1 MRERLRHMLVK
12 EFIQTLRNPR
22 MRAMIF
28 VTPVIE
34 LFLFGYAVT
43 TDVRNI
49 ALAVYDL
56 DQSVASRELTSR
68 FVRSGYFN
76 LVESVA
82 EPGRVQE
89 LLDRGEARAV
99 LQFNRGFEETLDA
112 GRTAELQLL
121 LDGTISNTAGIVLSY
136 SARIVNQY
144 SQDLLDRRVR
154 RLMGTP
160 PRTAKVE
167 LAARAWFNEGLES
180 RNFFVPGVIAMIV
193 TLTSLMLTSMA
204 VVREKEIGTMEQ
216 IMVTPIRPAELILG
230 KTIPFALISYLDVIG
245 ITLIGVLWFDVPV
258 RGNLALLLFATGLY
272 LLTTLG
278 LGLLIS
284 TVSQTQQQA
293 MMSAFFLYLPAL
305 LLSGFV
311 FPIAN
316 MPEVV
321 QWLTLANPLRYFL
334 EIIRGIFLKGIG
346 ADILWPQMA
355 ALAALGVATLGLA
368 TQRFEK
374 TLE

>member
-22 MRAMIF
+22 MRGLIF
-28 VTPVIE
+28 LTPVIQ

-43 TDVRNI
+43 TDVQNI
-49 ALAVYDL
+49 PLAICDL
-56 DQSVASRELTSR
+56 DHSVASRELTSR
-68 FVRSGYFN
+68 FVHSGYFD
-76 LVESVA
+76 LVESVSDPA
-82 EPGRVQE
+82 RVRE

-99 LQFNRGFEETLDA
+99 LQFNHGFQQTLQA

-121 LDGTISNTAGIVLSY
+121 LDGTISNTAGIVMSY
-136 SARIVNQY
+136 SSRIVNQY
-144 SQDLLDRRVR
+144 SQELLDERVH
-154 RLMGTP
+154 RLLGTP
-160 PRTAKVE
+160 PRTAHVD
-167 LAARAWFNEGLES
+167 LATRAWFNENLES

-216 IMVTPIRPAELILG
+216 ILVTPIRPVELILG
-230 KTIPFALISYLDVIG
+230 KTIPFALISFADVIG
-245 ITLIGVLWFDVPV
+245 ITVIGVFWFSVPI
-258 RGNLALLLFATGLY
+258 RGNLLLLLFATGLF

-284 TVSQTQQQA
+284 TMSQTQQQA
-293 MMSAFFLYLPAL
+293 MMGAFFVYLPAF
-305 LLSGFV
+305 LLSGFI

-316 MPEVV
+316 MPVV
-321 QWLTLANPLRYFL
+321 FQWLTLLNPLRYFL

-346 ADILWPQMA
+346 AGILWPQMA
-355 ALAALGVATLGLA
+355 ALSLLGLATLGLA
-368 TQRFEK
+368 SRRFQK

>member
-12 EFIQTLRNPR
+12 EFIQALRNPR

-56 DQSVASRELTSR
+56 DQSVASRELVSR
-68 FVRSGYFN
+68 FVRSGYFD

-82 EPGRVQE
+82 EPARVQE

-99 LQFNRGFEETLDA
+99 LQFNRGFQETLDA
-112 GRTAELQLL
+112 GRTAQLQML

-136 SARIVNQY
+136 GSRIVNQY
-144 SQDLLDRRVR
+144 SQELLEDRVAR
-154 RLMGTP
+154 RMGVP

-167 LAARAWFNEGLES
+167 LEARAWFNEDLES

-216 IMVTPIRPAELILG
+216 ILVTPIRPAELILG
-230 KTIPFALISYLDVIG
+230 KTIPFAAISYADVIG

-258 RGNLALLLFATGLY
+258 RGNLLLLLFATGLF

-293 MMSAFFLYLPAL
+293 MMGAFFLYLPAL

-316 MPEVV
+316 MPEAV

-346 ADILWPQMA
+346 AGILWPQMA
-355 ALAALGVATLGLA
+355 ALAALGIATLGLA
-368 TQRFEK
+368 TQRFQK
-374 TLE
+374 TMR

>member
-12 EFIQTLRNPR
+12 EFIQALRNPR
-22 MRAMIF
+22 MRAIIL
-28 VTPVIE
+28 VTPVIQ

-43 TDVRNI
+43 TDVHNI

-68 FVRSGYFN
+68 FVRSGYFD
-76 LVESVA
+76 LVEPVTN
-82 EPGRVQE
+82 PDRVRE

-99 LQFNRGFEETLDA
+99 LQFNRGFQETLQA
-112 GRTAELQLL
+112 GRTAHVQLL
-121 LDGTISNTAGIVLSY
+121 LDGTISNTAGIVLNY
-136 SARIVNQY
+136 SSRIVNQY
-144 SQDLLDRRVR
+144 SRELLDQRVH
-154 RLMGTP
+154 RLLGAP

-167 LAARAWFNEGLES
+167 LAARAWFNEELES

-193 TLTSLMLTSMA
+193 TLTSLILTSMA

-216 IMVTPIRPAELILG
+216 ILVTPIRPVELILG
-230 KTIPFALISYLDVIG
+230 KTIPFALISYADVIG
-245 ITLIGVLWFDVPV
+245 VTIIGVLWFQVPI
-258 RGNLALLLFATGLY
+258 RGNLLLLFFSTGLF

-293 MMSAFFLYLPAL
+293 MMGAFFLYLPAL
-305 LLSGFV
+305 LLSGFI
-311 FPIAN
+311 FPIDN
-316 MPEVV
+316 MPEVF
-321 QWLTLANPLRYFL
+321 QWLTLLNPLRYFL
-334 EIIRGIFLKGIG
+334 EIIRGVFLKGIG
-346 ADILWPQMA
+346 ASILWPQMA
-355 ALAALGVATLGLA
+355 ALALMGVATLGLA
-368 TQRFEK
+368 SRRFQK

>member
-1 MRERLRHMLVK
+1 MRERLYQMLVK
-12 EFIQTLRNPR
+12 EFIQALRNPR
-22 MRAMIF
+22 MRAIVF
-28 VTPVIE
+28 VTPVIQ

-43 TDVRNI
+43 TDVQNI

-56 DQSVASRELTSR
+56 DQSISSRELASR
-68 FVRSGYFN
+68 FVRSGYFD
-76 LVESVA
+76 LIESVT
-82 EPGRVQE
+82 EPRRVQE

-99 LQFNRGFEETLDA
+99 LQFNRGFQETLEA
-112 GRTAELQLL
+112 GRTAELQIL

-136 SARIVNQY
+136 SSRIVNRY
-144 SQDLLDRRVR
+144 SQEMLDERVTRR
-154 RLMGTP
+154 MGVP
-160 PRTAKVE
+160 PRTARVE
-167 LAARAWFNEGLES
+167 LEARAWFNEDLES
-180 RNFFVPGVIAMIV
+180 RNFFVPGIIAMIV

-216 IMVTPIRPAELILG
+216 ILVTPIRPVELILG
-230 KTIPFALISYLDVIG
+230 KTIPFAVISYADVLG

-258 RGNLALLLFATGLY
+258 RGNLLLLFFATGLF

-293 MMSAFFLYLPAL
+293 MMGAFFLYLPAL

-355 ALAALGVATLGLA
+355 SLAVLGVATLGLA
-368 TQRFEK
+368 SRRFRK

>member
-12 EFIQTLRNPR
+12 EFIQALRNPR

-56 DQSVASRELTSR
+56 DQSVASRELVSR
-68 FVRSGYFN
+68 FVRSGYFD

-82 EPGRVQE
+82 EPARVQE

-99 LQFNRGFEETLDA
+99 LQFNRGFQETLDA
-112 GRTAELQLL
+112 GRTAQLQML

-136 SARIVNQY
+136 GSRIVNQY
-144 SQDLLDRRVR
+144 SQELLEDRVAR
-154 RLMGTP
+154 RMGVP

-167 LAARAWFNEGLES
+167 LEARAWFNEDLES

-216 IMVTPIRPAELILG
+216 ILVTPIRPAELILG
-230 KTIPFALISYLDVIG
+230 KTIPFAAISYADVIG

-258 RGNLALLLFATGLY
+258 RGNLLLLLFATGLF

-293 MMSAFFLYLPAL
+293 MMGAFFLYLPAL

-346 ADILWPQMA
+346 AGILWPQMA
-355 ALAALGVATLGLA
+355 ALAALGIATLGLA
-368 TQRFEK
+368 TQRFQK
-374 TLE
+374 TMR

>member
-12 EFIQTLRNPR
+12 EFIQALRNPR

-28 VTPVIE
+28 LTPVIE

-68 FVRSGYFN
+68 FVRSGYFD

-82 EPGRVQE
+82 DPRRVQE
-89 LLDRGEARAV
+89 LLDRGQARAV
-99 LQFNRGFEETLDA
+99 LQFNRGFQERLDG
-112 GRTAELQLL
+112 GRTAPIQLL

-136 SARIVNQY
+136 GSRIVNQY
-144 SQDLLDRRVR
+144 SQELLDDRVA
-154 RLMGTP
+154 RLMGVP
-160 PRTAKVE
+160 LRTAKVE
-167 LAARAWFNEGLES
+167 LEARAWFNEDLES

-216 IMVTPIRPAELILG
+216 ILVTPIRPAELILG

-258 RGNLALLLFATGLY
+258 RGNLLLLLFATGLF

-293 MMSAFFLYLPAL
+293 MMGAFFLYLPAL

-355 ALAALGVATLGLA
+355 ALAVLGVATLGLA
-368 TQRFEK
+368 TQRFQK

>member
-1 MRERLRHMLVK
+1 MLVK
-12 EFIQTLRNPR
+12 EFIQALRNPR

-56 DQSVASRELTSR
+56 DQSVASRELVSR
-68 FVRSGYFN
+68 FVRSGYFD

-82 EPGRVQE
+82 EPARVQE

-99 LQFNRGFEETLDA
+99 LQFNRGFQETLDA
-112 GRTAELQLL
+112 GRTAQLQML

-136 SARIVNQY
+136 GSRIVNQY
-144 SQDLLDRRVR
+144 SQELLEDRVAR
-154 RLMGTP
+154 RMGVP

-167 LAARAWFNEGLES
+167 LEARAWFNEDLES

-216 IMVTPIRPAELILG
+216 ILVTPIRPAELILG
-230 KTIPFALISYLDVIG
+230 KTIPFAAISYADVIG

-258 RGNLALLLFATGLY
+258 RGNLLLLLFATGLF

-293 MMSAFFLYLPAL
+293 MMGAFFLYLPAL

-316 MPEVV
+316 MPEAV

-346 ADILWPQMA
+346 AGILWPQMA
-355 ALAALGVATLGLA
+355 ALAALGIATLGLA
-368 TQRFEK
+368 TQRFQK
-374 TLE
+374 TMR

>member
-1 MRERLRHMLVK
+1 MLERLRHMLVK
-12 EFIQTLRNPR
+12 EFIQALRNPR
-22 MRAMIF
+22 MRGMIL
-28 VTPVIE
+28 VTPVIQ

-56 DQSVASRELTSR
+56 DQSVASRELVSR
-68 FVRSGYFN
+68 FVRSGYFD
-76 LVESVA
+76 LVESA
-82 EPGRVQE
+82 ANPARVRK

-99 LQFNRGFEETLDA
+99 LQFNRGFQETLQA

-121 LDGTISNTAGIVLSY
+121 LDGTIPNTAGIVLNY
-136 SARIVNQY
+136 SSRIVNQY
-144 SQDLLDRRVR
+144 SQELLDQRMH
-154 RLMGTP
+154 RLLGTP
-160 PRTAKVE
+160 PRTARVE
-167 LAARAWFNEGLES
+167 LSTRAWFNDNLES

-193 TLTSLMLTSMA
+193 TLTSLILTSMA

-216 IMVTPIRPAELILG
+216 ILVTPIRPVELILG
-230 KTIPFALISYLDVIG
+230 KTIPFALISYADVIG
-245 ITLIGVLWFDVPV
+245 ITVIGVLWFAVPV
-258 RGNLALLLFATGLY
+258 RGNLLLLFFATGLF

-293 MMSAFFLYLPAL
+293 MMGAFFLYLPAL
-305 LLSGFV
+305 LLSGFI

-316 MPEVV
+316 MPEVF
-321 QWLTLANPLRYFL
+321 QWLTLLNPLRYFL

-346 ADILWPQMA
+346 ASILWPQMA
-355 ALAALGVATLGLA
+355 ALSMIGVATLGLA
-368 TQRFEK
+368 SRRFQK
-374 TLE
+374 TLQ

>member
-1 MRERLRHMLVK
+1 MRERLWHMLVK
-12 EFIQTLRNPR
+12 EFIQALRNPR
-22 MRAMIF
+22 MRALIF
-28 VTPVIE
+28 VTPVIQ

-43 TDVRNI
+43 TDVQHV

-56 DQSVASRELTSR
+56 DHSVASRELTSR
-68 FVRSGYFN
+68 FVRSGYFD

-99 LQFNRGFEETLDA
+99 LQFHRGFQETLQA

-121 LDGTISNTAGIVLSY
+121 LDGTISNTAGIILNY
-136 SARIVNQY
+136 SSRIVNQY
-144 SQDLLDRRVR
+144 SQELLDQRMH
-154 RLMGTP
+154 RLLGTP

-167 LAARAWFNEGLES
+167 LAARAWFNEALES

-216 IMVTPIRPAELILG
+216 ILVTPIRPVALILG
-230 KTIPFALISYLDVIG
+230 KTIPFALISYADVIG
-245 ITLIGVLWFDVPV
+245 ITIIGVLWFAVPV
-258 RGNLALLLFATGLY
+258 RGNLLLLLFATGLF

-293 MMSAFFLYLPAL
+293 MMGAFFLYLPAL
-305 LLSGFV
+305 LLSGFI

-316 MPEVV
+316 MPEVF
-321 QWLTLANPLRYFL
+321 QWLTLLNPLRYFL

-346 ADILWPQMA
+346 ASILWPQMA
-355 ALAALGVATLGLA
+355 ALSILGVATLGLA
-368 TQRFEK
+368 SRRFRK